1 MAQIGTLASG
11 AGVVTSFN
19 GLSQLDEFMLI
30 GDVDTTNPLQGLT
43 VEVNGETLINIQNQA
58 LITAFSKWLM
68 ETVGSVVGLLLKF
81 STGRIKGNTNIRLVN
96 SGATTPA
103 IFAFSDSDGGRPF
116 LVATEVILPGSY
128 SDYSGF
134 SALFLSAPANVQQA
148 VVTFADGFQTI
159 MTAVELAAY
168 FSITNQSETDGFLG
182 GVVVIDNSAGNI
194 QSVRIFATGANLN
207 VLKVQIP
214 S

>member
-11 AGVVTSFN
+11 AGTVTSFN
-19 GLSQLDEFMLI
+19 GLSQLDEFLLI

-58 LITAFSKWLM
+58 LITAFAKWLM

-81 STGRIKGNTNIRLVN
+81 ATGRIKGNTNIRLVN
-96 SGATTPA
+96 SGPTTPA

-134 SALFLSAPANVQQA
+134 SALFLNAPANVQQA

-168 FSITNQSETDGFLG
+168 FSITNQAETDGYLG
-182 GVVVIDNSAGNI
+182 GVAVIDNSAGNI
-194 QSVRIFATGANLN
+194 QSVRVFATGANLN

-214 S
+214 G